1 MSRTILE
8 DPEED
13 SFLPSSEAPGSSTD
27 APKNDRTRRRELAPA
42 IRTRRPSFSRKT
54 PGETDTIEKNV
65 YVRTVLVRGRKRT
78 GGRETTSLSSLSLR
92 GDRVVVDDDAYT
104 FGPLI
109 KCCQT
114 SVECRGPETDGNTE
128 PYYARAVRQKPSYS
142 RLSGERIARRH
153 RFRSYA

>member
-1 MSRTILE
+1 MRRSWTGARGPRRRRI
-8 DPEED
+8 
-13 SFLPSSEAPGSSTD
+13 APGERSSPPRSGLE
-27 APKNDRTRRRELAPA
+27 AFRFHGKLPEKQARRETGKRAS
-42 IRTRRPSFSRKT
+42 TSSRRGP
-54 PGETDTIEKNV
+54 E
-65 YVRTVLVRGRKRT
+65 RG